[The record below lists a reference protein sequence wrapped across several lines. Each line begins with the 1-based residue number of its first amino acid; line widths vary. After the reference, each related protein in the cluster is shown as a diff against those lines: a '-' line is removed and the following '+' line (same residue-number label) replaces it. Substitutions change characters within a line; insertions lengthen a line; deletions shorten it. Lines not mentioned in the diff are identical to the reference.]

1 MYKKYL
7 LFLLFI
13 ILVGCSKEPPIII
26 QEFADPT
33 DETSID
39 FVADEFSDVESNQ
52 FLEFTL
58 SDQQISLNT
67 DKIPILSS
75 FLKSHNDRDQ
85 AVQDMQ
91 LSQILKDKFESI
103 FLLSF
108 ACQDNSCS
116 YVLINT
122 ESGYSKLLA
131 DQARTVK
138 INASPDE
145 SYLFIQFE
153 RQLRT
158 NPKVTNKLFVLDLN
172 TWEEVTLTYED
183 KNMTSLHS
191 FRWPILDA
199 RWHNND
205 ELEIILPD
213 LDIPSTTTLA
223 NWWESEDKPEKTIIT
238 QIN

>member
-91 LSQILKDKFESI
+91 LSQILKDKSESI

-122 ESGYSKLLA
+122 ESGYSKLL
-131 DQARTVK
+131 
-138 INASPDE
+138 
-145 SYLFIQFE
+145 
-153 RQLRT
+153 
-158 NPKVTNKLFVLDLN
+158 
-172 TWEEVTLTYED
+172 
-183 KNMTSLHS
+183 
-191 FRWPILDA
+191 
-199 RWHNND
+199 
-205 ELEIILPD
+205 
-213 LDIPSTTTLA
+213 
-223 NWWESEDKPEKTIIT
+223 
-238 QIN
+238 

>member
-7 LFLLFI
+7 LSLLFI

-26 QEFADPT
+26 QEVTDPT
-33 DETSID
+33 SETSID
-39 FVADEFSDVESNQ
+39 LVAEEFSDVENAQ

-58 SDQQISLNT
+58 SDQQISLNI
-67 DKIPILSS
+67 DKIPILAN
-75 FLKSHNDRDQ
+75 FLKNHNDRDQ
-85 AVQDMQ
+85 AIQNMQ
-91 LSQILKDKFESI
+91 LTQILKDKFDSF

-122 ESGYSKLLA
+122 ESEYSKLLA

-138 INASPDE
+138 INVSPDE
-145 SYLFIQFE
+145 SYLLIQFE

-158 NPKVTNKLFVLDLN
+158 NPRVTNKLFVLDLD
-172 TWEEVTLTYED
+172 TWEEIILTFED
-183 KNMTSLHS
+183 KDMTSLHS

-199 RWHNND
+199 EWRNDD
-205 ELEIILPD
+205 ELEITLPD
-213 LDIPSTTTLA
+213 LEIPSTSTLA
-223 NWWESEDKPEKTIIT
+223 NWSESEDKPEKIIIT